1 MKEYGYNLDQKL
13 VKQLSGLHA
22 LRTGLTVAFDWAVIA
37 AAITFSEWQGSWWAL
52 VAAWIII
59 GGRMHGLGVMIH
71 DFSHYRFIKN
81 KTASDWIGD
90 LFLAWPLLTFIGGY
104 RQNHLAHHRY
114 TNTDKDP
121 DWTFKL
127 GKLEFTFPQSWQYAV
142 MNLLGYLVGVSSYR
156 DLKGLMSRLSDDKDR
171 PKGYQLKR
179 FGYYIFF
186 AFVFTITGTWTGFLL
201 YWAVPFFTFFL
212 LFLYIRS
219 VAEHF
224 GSMDYETELGSSRT
238 VIPYLWE
245 RAFFAPHNVNY
256 HLDHHLYP
264 SVPFFNLPKLHAAL
278 MADPE
283 YAAGAHIT
291 RGYTTGL
298 VRECLAQVRSPAAG
312 AIAPA
317 E

>member
-1 MKEYGYNLDQKL
+1 VPKGLFVGWRQTVQEYGYNLDQKL
-13 VKQLSGLHA
+13 VKQLSGLNA

-37 AAITFSEWQGSWWAL
+37 AAIVFAEWQGSWWAL
-52 VAAWIII
+52 IAAWIVI

-71 DFSHYRFIKN
+71 DFAHYRFVKN
-81 KTASDWIGD
+81 KAVSDWVGD

-114 TNTDKDP
+114 TNTEKDP

-186 AFVFTITGTWTGFLL
+186 ASSSPSPAPGPASSSTG
-201 YWAVPFFTFFL
+201 PC
-212 LFLYIRS
+212 RS
-219 VAEHF
+219 
-224 GSMDYETELGSSRT
+224 SPSSCCSST
-238 VIPYLWE
+238 S
-245 RAFFAPHNVNY
+245 A
-256 HLDHHLYP
+256 
-264 SVPFFNLPKLHAAL
+264 
-278 MADPE
+278 
-283 YAAGAHIT
+283 
-291 RGYTTGL
+291 
-298 VRECLAQVRSPAAG
+298 RSPNISARWTTRPSSAHR
-312 AIAPA
+312 AP
-317 E
+317 